1 MHMTTNNR
9 IYTCSK
15 QYEIKNEKYVGK
27 IYLTPDGIVIK
38 NDSEEKTFKL
48 DQLDELMAYLAKFLL
63 KNDEQEED
71 EGVDNMLEQF
81 RKMKEAQ
88 VWQEKLIE
96 TSWL

>member
-1 MHMTTNNR
+1 MTTNNR

-15 QYEIKNEKYVGK
+15 QYEIKNKKYVGK